1 MDPVQLDALKAIGY
15 LQCVESESHAD
26 EKPAPQN
33 DEVQGAKSQVEETQ
47 NNEAHN
53 KKDLEN
59 REKHQP

>member
-15 LQCVESESHAD
+15 LQGVESESQAD

-47 NNEAHN
+47 N
-53 KKDLEN
+53 K
-59 REKHQP
+59 